1 MPETGPK
8 VGIRDE
14 IRVFLKLFPVF
25 RRYTKDREKV
35 KRAKDHQWDP
45 KIEENGRKALNAFIS
60 LGPTFIKLGQ
70 IISARPDL
78 LPNEYIRSF
87 EQLQDNVPA
96 APFKAV
102 KPTIEG
108 RLGKIEEVFDQFNRE
123 AISGASLGQVYLAKY
138 RGKDVVLK
146 VNRPNVRETLKRD
159 LAVIQRLLRL
169 AKGRIENFLY
179 ISIENV
185 VNDFSGRIFDEADYV
200 KEAANI
206 EKIAEHL
213 SHRSER
219 VIVPEVLH
227 ELSSEQILV
236 MSYSPGTKIT
246 DSAML
251 KEMGVDLK
259 DLAWRLDLLFMRMLL
274 KDDIFHADPHP
285 GNISVLDDGTIV
297 LYDFGMVGSLDKKTR
312 FLLLK
317 LYDGL
322 ASTDPD
328 VIIDSLLAMNALS
341 PAANRGVMRRTIEL
355 AISNLQGKPIQ
366 EREIQELFQVANDV
380 IFEFPFRL
388 PRELVLYMRMSSLLE
403 GICKQLDPDFKF
415 ISILQEILY
424 QEGMLNELYSFE
436 ISEFLRKSIASIE
449 KGLDVLPLLKRRLE
463 DDLVENKRTDSRIP
477 ASIFLGFFLLGS
489 FYLLT
494 KSFILGSALTIIDV
508 ILFVLLFITKK

>member
-123 AISGASLGQVYLAKY
+123 AISGASLGQVYLARY

-251 KEMGVDLK
+251 KERGVDLK

-312 FLLLK
+312 FLVLK
-317 LYDGL
+317 LYD
-322 ASTDPD
+322 
-328 VIIDSLLAMNALS
+328 
-341 PAANRGVMRRTIEL
+341 
-355 AISNLQGKPIQ
+355 
-366 EREIQELFQVANDV
+366 
-380 IFEFPFRL
+380 
-388 PRELVLYMRMSSLLE
+388 
-403 GICKQLDPDFKF
+403 
-415 ISILQEILY
+415 
-424 QEGMLNELYSFE
+424 
-436 ISEFLRKSIASIE
+436 
-449 KGLDVLPLLKRRLE
+449 
-463 DDLVENKRTDSRIP
+463 
-477 ASIFLGFFLLGS
+477 
-489 FYLLT
+489 
-494 KSFILGSALTIIDV
+494 
-508 ILFVLLFITKK
+508 